1 MDTLNKSDAPTI
13 TFATC
18 STREALKLF
27 GDQWTALVFYALE
40 GGTLRFSELRA
51 QIEGISQKMLTQT
64 LRDLER
70 SGLVERVVYPVIPPY
85 VEYSLT
91 PLGKTLREPIGA
103 VRQWAVEHVQDV
115 QQARA
120 DYDARQ
126 QVPLQDQVASLVQ
139 QRAQRR

>member
-1 MDTLNKSDAPTI
+1 MDTLNKPDAPTI

-18 STREALKLF
+18 GTREVLKLF

-120 DYDARQ
+120 EHDARRP
-126 QVPLQDQVASLVQ
+126 VPLQDQVASLVQ
-139 QRAQRR
+139 QRAKRR